1 MERVFTLGE
10 ANSLIPELENLLL
23 QIRSA
28 RRYLQSI
35 QPEIQKARDQAEPN
49 GGSAQGPVYL
59 KGLEYI
65 IQRLEKIQEMGVLVK
80 DLERG
85 LCDFP
90 FMRDGIMVYL
100 CWKLGEPE
108 IQWWHA
114 LDTGFAGRQPLGD
127 ENNH

>member
-49 GGSAQGPVYL
+49 GGSAQGPLYL

-90 FMRDGIMVYL
+90 FMRDGDMVYL

-127 ENNH
+127 ETDH